1 MPILNREFSGCNLCQ
16 SKDFKLLC
24 TKFGRNLVRCK
35 NCGLIYAHPRLSE
48 KEIITR
54 YDKDYLFNE
63 YLPIFQAGRD
73 AYDLELINRHYF
85 LYLSLLDQFHK
96 PGKKLL
102 DVGCG
107 AGFFLKAAEARGWR
121 AEGVEIS
128 EAAAQYAREI
138 VGVDVYTGK
147 IEEMHFSPESF
158 DVVTLLDTIEHLLNP
173 LESLKIIFSLLKND
187 GALIINTPDLKSLS
201 RFFLGL
207 DWAVLSPYEH
217 LYNFNRKNL
226 TQIITKAHF
235 NILCVKNLIHFN
247 PEYTHNKNSMGY
259 NTWKKSYTFLAS
271 RRIFKKLQELNQKEI
286 LLTANRTFNEKN
298 PALFKS
304 TSKALIYKLITNII
318 KGDTLIA
325 VAVK

>member
-73 AYDLELINRHYF
+73 TYDLELINRHYF

-107 AGFFLKAAEARGWR
+107 DGELLARLTTDKSIRGK
-121 AEGVEIS
+121 GVELQQDLVL
-128 EAAAQYAREI
+128 A
-138 VGVDVYTGK
+138 GVSRGLS
-147 IEEMHFSPESF
+147 I
-158 DVVTLLDTIEHLLNP
+158 IP
-173 LESLKIIFSLLKND
+173 LSI
-187 GALIINTPDLKSLS
+187 P
-201 RFFLGL
+201 
-207 DWAVLSPYEH
+207 
-217 LYNFNRKNL
+217 
-226 TQIITKAHF
+226 
-235 NILCVKNLIHFN
+235 
-247 PEYTHNKNSMGY
+247 
-259 NTWKKSYTFLAS
+259 
-271 RRIFKKLQELNQKEI
+271 
-286 LLTANRTFNEKN
+286 
-298 PALFKS
+298 
-304 TSKALIYKLITNII
+304 
-318 KGDTLIA
+318 
-325 VAVK
+325 